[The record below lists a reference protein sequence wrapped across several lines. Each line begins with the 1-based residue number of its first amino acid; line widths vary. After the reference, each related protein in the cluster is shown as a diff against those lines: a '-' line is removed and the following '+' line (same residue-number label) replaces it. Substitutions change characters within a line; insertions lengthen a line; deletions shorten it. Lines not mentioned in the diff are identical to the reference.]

1 MKPLELI
8 RIISITI
15 VGIILMLLAQPWLY
29 RSGLIVLDIR
39 DVESWLVTQYT
50 SSTYWVLGA
59 SVIATLIWYIAAS
72 GAKPLTAKDTSS
84 WRLLWWLM
92 LLLPIAS
99 IGVALSL
106 QSESSAR
113 LWLVAMY
120 VVDVA
125 VLYWL
130 PTASSSPGHTKYL
143 PPGSRNIRDL
153 VEPV

>member
-15 VGIILMLLAQPWLY
+15 VGAILMLLVQPWLY
-29 RSGLIVLDIR
+29 RSGLIVLDK
-39 DVESWLVTQYT
+39 DVENWLLTEYT

-59 SVIATLIWYIAAS
+59 SVLATVVWYIAAA

-84 WRLLWWLM
+84 WRLLWWIV
-92 LLLPIAS
+92 LLVPIAS
-99 IGVALSL
+99 IGVALYL
-106 QSESSAR
+106 QSEPSTN

-120 VVDVA
+120 VIDVA